1 MANHVTSGI
10 EIVEGNDAVTEWF
23 AGLCERITI
32 PADEREG
39 YEAFRP
45 VYELFDEWPESEN
58 EMDTYSWFHE
68 NIGPKWCHVFD
79 ADDTRLMFESAWG
92 YPDALFLRIHQEAHK
107 IDPNVIMSAHYD
119 DEMPNFFGSCVY
131 ADGELYD
138 EEYWD
143 EDTYHVHDLKFWWDE
158 EEDGEEPDDFD
169 SSEAY
174 EKMWEIIQDDIDSN
188 EEEDGE
194 EPDDFDSSEAYEKM
208 WEIIQEDI
216 DSMVQ
221 GLKDYREELAEEND
235 SE

>member
-23 AGLCERITI
+23 AGLSERITI

-158 EEDGEEPDDFD
+158 DEDGPEPEDFD

-174 EKMWEIIQDDIDSN
+174 EKMWEVIQD
-188 EEEDGE
+188 
-194 EPDDFDSSEAYEKM
+194 
-208 WEIIQEDI
+208 DI